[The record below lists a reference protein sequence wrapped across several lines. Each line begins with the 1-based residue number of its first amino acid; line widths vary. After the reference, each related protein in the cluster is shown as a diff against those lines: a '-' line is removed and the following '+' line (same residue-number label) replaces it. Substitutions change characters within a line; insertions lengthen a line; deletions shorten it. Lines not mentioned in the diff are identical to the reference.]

1 MQDVPAKAMDRRR
14 GAGAKAL
21 ALVLGVTVLAAHARA
36 AAPAPRAP
44 DAESRA
50 QYVALCG
57 KLDAAYDSLH
67 GGWVVKG
74 QPIEAAIELGL
85 IRGAEGDTL
94 ARGRALRTL
103 EWMRALLDSVGGGYY
118 TNAQSADPYH
128 TAFEKLTWPNSRRLD
143 LLVHVWRATG
153 DDRWKRDASFVQDYM
168 DRVLLDGR
176 GGFVSGQVGDRTLLP
191 EANGEA
197 VAAWLAWGSVTRHT
211 RYRDFAWKSLDRLW
225 AENHDEKFG
234 IVARTEFGTVAAYP
248 RLPDHV
254 ELGLALLASHA
265 ATGRA
270 GDLARARELG
280 DVLLGRFE
288 QAGRGFREVYELKKS
303 GQPKRPSFDAF
314 ENARAAT
321 FFSQLAAVT
330 GDTRWS
336 DAAQRAHRAFA
347 GELEKGRDAR
357 AVAEWAMAVRARWDP
372 ALPAAVAWEAASA
385 PAKAGPEKPAK
396 KR

>member
-14 GAGAKAL
+14 A
-21 ALVLGVTVLAAHARA
+21 ALVRMLGLAAGVVLAVATAA
-36 AAPAPRAP
+36 AAPASRTP
-44 DAESRA
+44 DAESQA
-50 QYVALCG
+50 QYVQLCG
-57 KLDAAYDSLH
+57 RLDAAYDSLR

-103 EWMRALLDSVGGGYY
+103 EWMRALVDSVGGGYY

-128 TAFEKLTWPNSRRLD
+128 TAFEKLTWPNSRRLE
-143 LLVHVWRATG
+143 LLVHAWRATG
-153 DDRWKRDASFVQDYM
+153 DERWKRDAGFVQDYM

-197 VAAWLAWGSVTRHT
+197 VAAWLAWGSVTRHP

-248 RLPDHV
+248 RLADHV

-270 GDLARARELG
+270 ADLARARELG
-280 DVLLGRFE
+280 DVVLGRFE
-288 QAGRGFREVYELKKS
+288 LAGRGFREAYELKKS

-321 FFSQLAAVT
+321 FFAQLAAVT

-336 DAAQRAHRAFA
+336 DAARRAHRAFA
-347 GELEKGRDAR
+347 GELEKGKDAR
-357 AVAEWAMAVRARWDP
+357 AVAEWAMAVRARWAP
-372 ALPAAVAWEAASA
+372 ALPAVVAWEAAPSA
-385 PAKAGPEKPAK
+385 PKLRKP
-396 KR
+396 RR